1 MYKNETD
8 LFPKIRIKQAKL
20 LPIYIAEEREQTE
33 IIGLVDK
40 ILLTKRAN
48 SSADTSALESEIDRL
63 FYQLYGLTDEEIA
76 IIEKK

>member
-1 MYKNETD
+1 M
-8 LFPKIRIKQAKL
+8 
-20 LPIYIAEEREQTE
+20 PIYIAEEREQTE

-63 FYQLYGLTDEEIA
+63 VYQLYGLTEEEIA